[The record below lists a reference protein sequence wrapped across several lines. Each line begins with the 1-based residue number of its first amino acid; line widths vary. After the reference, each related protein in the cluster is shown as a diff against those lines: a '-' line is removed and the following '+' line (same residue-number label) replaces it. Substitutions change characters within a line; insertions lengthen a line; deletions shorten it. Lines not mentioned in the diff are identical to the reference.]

1 MNITLVLKVFCY
13 CLLLCVSNGLVSLED
28 QKTVSIQHTYDTKMH
43 GNWYRKELESSSNS
57 LPSARIAKSKK
68 IINSEDLRDLKEY
81 IRDTQFSGVVY
92 LSDEQNIY
100 RISSEQ
106 FEPLQEDELIFAIHS
121 IGKVYT
127 GILTLILLEEGVI
140 KESSLFSPLEVGTL
154 AMQSLPL
161 NVQQHIRVTT
171 LYDTMIHRGGFGDYL
186 GKYVDVIQSSLKA
199 QQTPPLLRH
208 PEDFL
213 PFSDEEVFNLEPGEF
228 RYSNLGIL
236 LLGLSI
242 QHHYQK
248 FEQLDY
254 NSILKKHIL
263 DKAGITLFC
272 SKPSHGNF
280 NQEDAIAGYLC
291 GSPAGGYWTTVK
303 HLHAFGEWIRQKCIQ
318 DSDFLGLIERYGQ
331 EFYSADNREIVH
343 GGGIP
348 SSSAFFS
355 VFLDNGITIAIA
367 SDKANKET
375 SRSSHLYNIIIRN
388 LLFPDS
394 KE

>member
-1 MNITLVLKVFCY
+1 MNITPLLKVLC
-13 CLLLCVSNGLVSLED
+13 CWLLICVSNGLVSLED
-28 QKTVSIQHTYDTKMH
+28 QKTLSIQQTHDTKMH
-43 GNWYRKELESSSNS
+43 GNWYRKELESPSDS
-57 LPSARIAKSKK
+57 LPPVHIDKSKK
-68 IINSEDLRDLKEY
+68 IITSEDLKDLKEY
-81 IRDTQFSGVVY
+81 IQDTQFSGVVY
-92 LSDEQNIY
+92 LSDEKNTY
-100 RISSEQ
+100 RVSSEQ
-106 FEPLQEDELIFAIHS
+106 FESRKEDELIFAIHS

-127 GILTLILLEEGVI
+127 GILTLIMLEEGVI
-140 KESSLFSPLEVGTL
+140 KESSLFSPLKVDTL
-154 AMQSLPL
+154 TMQSLPL
-161 NVQQHIRVTT
+161 NVQQRIRATT

-186 GKYVDVIQSSLKA
+186 GKYVDAIESSIKA
-199 QQTPPLLRH
+199 QRPIPLPHH

-213 PFSDEEVFNLEPGEF
+213 PFSDEKVFNLEPGES

-242 QHHYQK
+242 QYHYQK
-248 FEQLDY
+248 FEPLDY

-272 SKPSHGNF
+272 SKPPQGNF

-318 DSDFLGLIERYGQ
+318 DSDFMGLVEKYGQ

-355 VFLDNGITIAIA
+355 VFLDNGVTIAIA
-367 SDKANKET
+367 SDKANKEA
-375 SRSSHLYNIIIRN
+375 SRSSHLYNIIVRN
-388 LLFPDS
+388 LLLPDS

>member
-1 MNITLVLKVFCY
+1 MLVG
-13 CLLLCVSNGLVSLED
+13 VSSGLVSLEN
-28 QKTVSIQHTYDTKMH
+28 QKILLIQQTHDTKMH

-57 LPSARIAKSKK
+57 LLVNIAKFKK
-68 IINSEDLRDLKEY
+68 IITTADLKDLKEY
-81 IRDTQFSGVVY
+81 IQDTQFSGVVY
-92 LSDEQNIY
+92 LSDEKNTY

-106 FEPLQEDELIFAIHS
+106 FESFEESELIFAIHS

-127 GILTLILLEEGVI
+127 GILTLLMLQEGVI

-161 NVQQHIRVTT
+161 KVQQHIKTT
-171 LYDTMIHRGGFGDYL
+171 SMYDTMIHRGGFGDYL
-186 GKYVDVIQSSLKA
+186 CKYIDAIQSSLTA
-199 QQTPPLLRH
+199 QQIPPILH
-208 PEDFL
+208 QPEDFL
-213 PFSDEEVFNLEPGEF
+213 PFADEEVTNLEPGVS

-236 LLGLSI
+236 LIGLSI

-248 FEQLDY
+248 LESLDY

-263 DKAGITLFC
+263 DKAGITLFY
-272 SKPSHGNF
+272 SKPLHGNF
-280 NQEDAIAGYLC
+280 NKEDPIAEYLC
-291 GSPAGGYWTTVK
+291 GSPTGGYWTTIK
-303 HLHAFGEWIRQKCIQ
+303 HLHSFGEWIRQKCIQ
-318 DSDFLGLIERYGQ
+318 DLDFMGLVEKYGQ
-331 EFYSADNREIVH
+331 EFYSADKREIVH

-367 SDKANKET
+367 SDKVNKET
-375 SRSSHLYNIIIRN
+375 SRSSHLYNTIVRN
-388 LLFPDS
+388 LLLYDS